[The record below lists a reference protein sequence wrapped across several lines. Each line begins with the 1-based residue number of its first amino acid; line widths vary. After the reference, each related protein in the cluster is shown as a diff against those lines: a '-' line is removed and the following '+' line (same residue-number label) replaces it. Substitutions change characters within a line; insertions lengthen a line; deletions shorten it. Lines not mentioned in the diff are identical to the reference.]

1 MKRVLKCSVFML
13 VMMAFGINVFA
24 RPADYS
30 YSGFG
35 GGLPSSVVQLD
46 EELLNEDN
54 YTKKSGSVIIELNPE
69 YVATLAP
76 GVHTIEIFFDDS
88 YSVKTTFVVNAP
100 ATLPSTGETVNYRMI
115 ATVGILFVISTS
127 CAIGAFITKKKEEIK

>member
-1 MKRVLKCSVFML
+1 MDSYMKK
-13 VMMAFGINVFA
+13 
-24 RPADYS
+24 
-30 YSGFG
+30 
-35 GGLPSSVVQLD
+35 
-46 EELLNEDN
+46 NETTTFSHHTYVEVDGEKITEN
-54 YTKKSGSVIIELNPE
+54 EYTKKNGSVIIELKPE
-69 YVATLAP
+69 YISKLTP

-127 CAIGAFITKKKEEIK
+127 CSIGAFITKKKEEIK